1 MRDLIVYQEVHD
13 GLIVKAVTH
22 YQDATILAEVSKNLG
37 EPMVG
42 RNVSQMPEGEKIA
55 GRGW

>member
-1 MRDLIVYQEVHD
+1 
-13 GLIVKAVTH
+13 VTH
-22 YQDATILAEVSKNLG
+22 YQDASILAEVSKNLG

-42 RNVSQMPEGEKIA
+42 RNVSQMPESEKIA

>member
-1 MRDLIVYQEVHD
+1 M
-13 GLIVKAVTH
+13 
-22 YQDATILAEVSKNLG
+22 LAEISRNLG

-42 RNVSQMPEGEKIA
+42 RNVSTMPEVEKIA

>member
-1 MRDLIVYQEVHD
+1 
-13 GLIVKAVTH
+13 VTH
-22 YQDATILAEVSKNLG
+22 YQDASILADVSRDLG

-42 RNVSQMPEGEKIA
+42 RNVSTMPEIEKIA